1 MNYNEIG
8 AKTYPSI
15 IFQSTMSMDLV
26 HRQETSNTIAA
37 IIDGY
42 VNNVYNEHEKE
53 DLRISTIPI
62 LQKKLK
68 KINEQ
73 LIFLHA
79 ENRLLLNYLIWFE
92 KKIIRNS
99 DHEKRDSE
107 NILLTNELKSFPHQI
122 LKHKTK
128 QILPIQKK
136 CEIAETTFK
145 VLLGYSQ
152 KYSKNATQYVD
163 ECINT
168 IETDNE
174 TIVHLEFELIALQR
188 FIQKMHQNLRN
199 TQKQFTAEEFFAY
212 VHDRIRYRKRQ
223 KTVRLH
229 FHLNGMEKS
238 IRKVRSTNV
247 ANFILYYKKL
257 QIRQVVDAV
266 TDIDFEQLKIDIE
279 KQLKELN
286 MKNKMLIFYKRQQ
299 SEANLKLNA
308 KKPEL
313 FKAIRAL
320 ASIRNE
326 INKAIQQLNHYHE
339 LECKMQDVYII
350 TSTKQLAYADANL
363 FLFFLQEIL
372 EYEKI
377 NDPLREMTL
386 SYRVPSII
394 NYVDLKSKQINLY
407 RQMHTWERK
416 VQIAERELH
425 LRQIESMNY
434 PEKIIHPWK
443 YLQNPSPTLFYQR
456 YKIYGDRANEQN
468 EIDNTIEKKKS
479 NRSLP
484 KLNNKKSSMFTII

>member
-1 MNYNEIG
+1 
-8 AKTYPSI
+8 
-15 IFQSTMSMDLV
+15 MSMDLV

-42 VNNVYNEHEKE
+42 VNNIYNEHEKE

-99 DHEKRDSE
+99 DHEKRVSD

-122 LKHKTK
+122 LNHKTK
-128 QILPIQKK
+128 QILSIQKK
-136 CEIAETTFK
+136 REIAETTFK

-174 TIVHLEFELIALQR
+174 TIVYVEFELIALQR

-212 VHDRIRYRKRQ
+212 IYDRIRYRKRQ

-229 FHLNGMEKS
+229 FHIDSMEKS
-238 IRKVRSTNV
+238 IRK
-247 ANFILYYKKL
+247 IH
-257 QIRQVVDAV
+257 QVVDAV
-266 TDIDFEQLKIDIE
+266 TDVDFEQLKIDIE

-313 FKAIRAL
+313 FKEIRAL
-320 ASIRNE
+320 TSIRNE
-326 INKAIQQLNHYHE
+326 INKAIQQLSRYHE
-339 LECKMQDVYII
+339 LKCKMQD
-350 TSTKQLAYADANL
+350 
-363 FLFFLQEIL
+363 EIL

-377 NDPLREMTL
+377 NDPLREMTR

-394 NYVDLKSKQINLY
+394 NYVDLKSKQISLY
-407 RQMHTWERK
+407 RQIHTWERK

-425 LRQIESMNY
+425 LRQMESMNY

-456 YKIYGDRANEQN
+456 YKISGDRANEQN
-468 EIDNTIEKKKS
+468 EIDNTIEKKNL

-484 KLNNKKSSMFTII
+484 KLNNKKSSIFTII